1 MFSIAAINDTDS
13 AGQWEPLAP
22 TKEAQEFHLSQAY
35 HEGLLRLQAKEYSKA
50 QELFESVLRDPL
62 IISSAQVGS
71 NTRECHLL
79 QLRFLALKNLATVFL
94 QQGSLHYEGAIRCY
108 LEAVEIDAKDSVV
121 WNKLG
126 TLSCSMGLLS
136 ISRWAFEQG
145 LLCSPNNWN
154 CMEKLLEVLIA
165 IRDEVSCH
173 SVAESILCHWPS
185 HSRALEVK
193 KVLEEAEPIP
203 FAPRGIDKLEPKH
216 VRLKFLKRRRV
227 SDDSNGNALK
237 KHKTYL
243 EVYLSEASWIGV
255 MEAIIK
261 ILGPVVEGN
270 SDASGACSKDD
281 HSSERSTSHSAI
293 FFIRNTDTSD
303 IKKEEECSTMDLAK
317 HSGVKLKIVL
327 PSSSGT
333 VPDVESG
340 SANTERRVSTSDILS
355 LSDCG
360 SDRSNGVKDKEV
372 SVDEDHPHERRST
385 RLERLRNRKPEKEEC
400 MGSRDQ
406 AELLVQLLEP
416 FIIDGRG
423 MEKVSAERYLL
434 TDSDFPL
441 SIMDDSYVNSFV
453 KEVSNNYGA
462 CHVGHLLLER
472 ISSKGLPYQ
481 ESFLRLLELEKLTR
495 SWTQDRTPYCSLFL
509 AELYYDIGSYSASE
523 SQRLEY
529 LSEAS
534 YHLCKVI
541 EVITLDYAEPLNPC
555 LSNQDLVSAYELD
568 HPNQHEQDETKLE
581 EDSLKDQSSLQAAD
595 STSDQ
600 LVTNHSVLPAKC
612 SFRIRFHWLSGRL
625 STYDNKAKAHEEF
638 NKALSFFING
648 MDMVNLSG
656 IVPLPHCRIIK
667 HLSLKRILY
676 EISLLKIEHIL
687 SRSGEMVENGMH
699 DDCVRALSPLV
710 LCNKDTYLDVL
721 FGSYNEQKG
730 LSSVELSALDFL
742 ISSYDKDKRLKTED
756 YLNCHWRK
764 LQILTTIAEV
774 AELFL
779 PNASHPKKSI
789 MNLYSASLELEAA
802 EKKCKYLKSL
812 VAEEVRE
819 ISLCASQLGDSIDE
833 NGKLDGFAIPMATV
847 AQIQNVLLIV
857 MSNMARGLFRHKP
870 VCMGHLESN
879 CFVDAAM
886 AFCKLQHAITSIP
899 VKTQVDLIVTM
910 HELLAEYGLCC
921 AGKDSEGEE
930 GLFLKLA
937 IRHLLALDVKL
948 KSAHNLPNSTL
959 ETKENVESLSN
970 NSACE
975 VGLEA
980 NACMEAEL
988 TVLEKDESSSVDK
1001 DAFEEVIPEKALRHG
1016 TPDKDEEGVESG
1028 KDGFDRKSDSQ
1039 YMKVRKN
1046 GTSDGEKHS
1055 FEVENQKVELGI
1067 DNALDQSFFCLYGL
1081 NLKSGTESAGDDDL
1095 AVHRNTNRGDYQT
1108 KEQCA
1113 DVFRY
1118 LLPYAKASSRAG
1130 LVKLRRV
1137 LRAIRKHFPQPPE
1150 EITRE
1155 CSVDKFLDSSDVC
1168 EEKFSEMAGSGE
1180 MVERVIN
1187 LISPGGKGPEASI
1200 AVRSEPY
1207 LEVYSNLYF
1216 FLAQAEDMNATDRWP
1231 GFVLTKEGEEFIE
1244 QNANLFKFDLLYNP
1258 LRFESWQRLANI
1270 YDEEVDLM
1278 LNDGSKHINV
1288 REWRKQPVLSQ
1299 RVEIS
1304 RRRSRRSLLMSLA
1317 LARTPTQQ
1325 GQIHELLAL
1334 VYYDSLQNVVPFYDQ
1349 RLVSPT
1355 KDATWSMFCKNSMKH
1370 FEKAFAIKPDWSHA
1384 LYLGK
1389 LCEKLKYPCE
1399 KAFSYYSKASSI
1411 NPLAVDAVY
1420 RTHASRLK
1428 LLSVCGKHDLH
1439 ALQVIAEHALHKSAK
1454 DSFFSLIGKVDPG
1467 HQPSMDEKENTA
1479 QTNPGKGETQIELQK
1494 LEEAWETLYDDCL
1507 SALEVCVEGE
1517 LKHFHKARY
1526 MLAQGLYRRGNN
1538 GDLQRAK
1545 EELSF
1550 CFKSS
1555 RSAFTIYMWEIDG
1568 AVKKGRRRTPGPV
1581 GNKKGLELGMPESSR
1596 KFITCIRK
1604 YTLLYLHLLEKSGDF
1619 STLERAY
1626 SSLRTDRR
1634 FSLCLEDIVPVAL
1647 GRYVQALCSSIRH
1660 AETAGSSSTVESLL
1674 ERLFHVFIE
1683 NGSMWNEI
1691 SGLPELNISSGSVY
1705 GYIHQYIHTLESDM
1719 KLDTLEVINE
1729 RIRKRFKN
1737 PKLANTDCA
1746 KVCKHASAAW
1756 CRTILSN
1763 LASITPSVGESQ
1775 MEQTQVAS
1783 CSDNN
1788 VQLCIDIQEGEL
1800 WHSTVEDPVHQK
1812 ELELKRSRVLSKIKN
1827 MPIKQAMAENMQ
1839 IASTLLRCAYN
1850 FYRDSHCGTHI
1861 SGINLYTTCRSGQAS
1876 SLPGAEHIPSPS
1888 IDVLDLSIPRK
1899 LLLWAYAL
1907 IHGRY
1912 SSILSVVKHCEE
1924 NMKMRL
1930 KKGPAASAAASHPCP
1945 LATQSVTGGE
1955 KNHHENGG
1963 ETDDNSSSVMAPA
1976 TAHETDS
1983 RHCSNILPISISK
1996 ESQKVSL
2003 SSAAPLHQCNNSHAD
2018 HHIQGGQD

>member
-1 MFSIAAINDTDS
+1 
-13 AGQWEPLAP
+13 
-22 TKEAQEFHLSQAY
+22 EFHLSQAY

-62 IISSAQVGS
+62 IISSAQLVHS
-71 NTRECHLL
+71 IEIFVWLQVIIFIIYTIAETFLMLL
-79 QLRFLALKNLATVFL
+79 PYA
-94 QQGSLHYEGAIRCY
+94 G
-108 LEAVEIDAKDSVV
+108 
-121 WNKLG
+121 
-126 TLSCSMGLLS
+126 
-136 ISRWAFEQG
+136 
-145 LLCSPNNWN
+145 N

-165 IRDEVSCH
+165 IRDEVSCL
-173 SVAESILCHWPS
+173 SVAELILRHWPS

-193 KVLEEAEPIP
+193 KVLEEAEPVP

-227 SDDSNGNALK
+227 SDGDDDSAPKRL
-237 KHKTYL
+237 KTYL
-243 EVYLSEASWIGV
+243 EVHLSEASWISL
-255 MEAIIK
+255 MEVIIK

-270 SDASGACSKDD
+270 SDATGSCSKDD
-281 HSSERSTSHSAI
+281 QSNERSSSHFK
-293 FFIRNTDTSD
+293 FFISSTDISD
-303 IKKEEECSTMDLAK
+303 IKNEEECSTVELGK
-317 HSGVKLKIVL
+317 YSGAKLKIVL
-327 PSSSGT
+327 PSISET

-340 SANTERRVSTSDILS
+340 SANTERRVSASDILS

-360 SDRSNGVKDKEV
+360 SDRSSGVKDKEV

-400 MGSRDQ
+400 TGSRDQ
-406 AELLVQLLEP
+406 AEVLVQLLEP
-416 FIIDGRG
+416 FIVDGRG
-423 MEKVSAERYLL
+423 MEKVSAVRYFV

-441 SIMDDSYVNSFV
+441 STIEDSYVNSFV
-453 KEVSNNYGA
+453 MEVSNNYGA

-472 ISSKGLPYQ
+472 ITSKGLPYQ

-495 SWTQDRTPYCSLFL
+495 NWTQDRTPYCSLFL
-509 AELYYDIGSYSASE
+509 AELYYDIGSYSALE
-523 SQRLEY
+523 SQRLAFF
-529 LSEAS
+529 SEAS
-534 YHLCKVI
+534 YHLCKVV
-541 EVITLDYAEPLNPC
+541 EVVTLDYAEPLNPC
-555 LSNQDLVSAYELD
+555 LSDPDLVSQYDLN
-568 HPNQHEQDETKLE
+568 HPKQWEQDEMKLE
-581 EDSLKDQSSLQAAD
+581 GESFKDQSSLQADD
-595 STSDQ
+595 STSGQ
-600 LVTNHSVLPAKC
+600 LVTNHSVLPSRC
-612 SFRIRFHWLSGRL
+612 SFQIRFHWLSGRL
-625 STYDNKAKAHEEF
+625 STSDNKAKAREEF
-638 NKALSFFING
+638 DKALSFFINA
-648 MDMVNLSG
+648 DMVNPSG
-656 IVPLPHCRIIK
+656 IVPLRHCRVVRY
-667 HLSLKRILY
+667 LSIKRILY

-687 SRSGEMVENGMH
+687 SRSGEMIDTGMH

-710 LCNKDTYLDVL
+710 LCSKDTYLDVL

-742 ISSYDKDKRLKTED
+742 ISSYEKEKKLRTED

-764 LQILTTIAEV
+764 LQIFTTIAEV
-774 AELFL
+774 AELL
-779 PNASHPKKSI
+779 LSNASHPRKSI
-789 MNLYSASLELEAA
+789 MNLSSATLELEAS
-802 EKKCKYLKSL
+802 EKKGKYLKSL

-819 ISLCASQLGDSIDE
+819 IALCASQLGDSIDE
-833 NGKLDGFAIPMATV
+833 NGKLDGFIIPMGTV

-857 MSNMARGLFRHKP
+857 MSNMAREFLRHKP

-886 AFCKLQHAITSIP
+886 AFCKLQHATTSIP

-910 HELLAEYGLCC
+910 HDLLAEYGLCC

-930 GLFLKLA
+930 GMFLKLA

-948 KSAHNLPNSTL
+948 KSAQNLPNNAL

-970 NSACE
+970 ISVCE
-975 VGLEA
+975 AGLEA
-980 NACMEAEL
+980 NTCVETEL
-988 TVLEKDESSSVDK
+988 TVLEKDESSSLDK
-1001 DAFEEVIPEKALRHG
+1001 DSFDEVIPGRTLFHETAE
-1016 TPDKDEEGVESG
+1016 KDEEGLESG
-1028 KDGFDRKSDSQ
+1028 KEGFDRKSDSQ
-1039 YMKVRKN
+1039 HMKVRKN

-1118 LLPYAKASSRAG
+1118 LLPYAKASSRTG

-1150 EITRE
+1150 EIMRE

-1168 EEKFSEMAGSGE
+1168 EDKLSEMAGPGE
-1180 MVERVIN
+1180 MLESVIN
-1187 LISPGGKGPEASI
+1187 LIFPGGRGPEANI
-1200 AVRSEPY
+1200 TMRSEPY

-1216 FLAQAEDMNATDRWP
+1216 FLAQAEDMNATDKWP
-1231 GFVLTKEGEEFIE
+1231 GFVLTKEGEAFID
-1244 QNANLFKFDLLYNP
+1244 QNAKLFKFDLLYNP

-1288 REWRKQPVLSQ
+1288 REWRKQPMLSQ
-1299 RVEIS
+1299 RVEAS
-1304 RRRSRRSLLMSLA
+1304 RRRSRRCSLMSLA

-1349 RLVSPT
+1349 RVVLPT
-1355 KDATWSMFCKNSMKH
+1355 KDATWTMFCKNAMKH
-1370 FEKAFAIKPDWSHA
+1370 FEKAFAMKPDWSHA

-1389 LCEKLKYPCE
+1389 LCEKLRYPCE

-1411 NPLAVDAVY
+1411 NSLAVDAVY

-1428 LLSVCGKHDLH
+1428 LLSVSGKHDLH
-1439 ALQVIAEHALHKSAK
+1439 TLQVVAEHALHKSVK
-1454 DSFFSLIGKVDPG
+1454 DSVFSLIGEVDPG
-1467 HQPSMDEKENTA
+1467 HQPSMDEKDRTA
-1479 QTNPGKGETQIELQK
+1479 QTNPGKGERQIELQK
-1494 LEEAWETLYDDCL
+1494 LEEAWETLYADCL

-1526 MLAQGLYRRGNN
+1526 MLAQGFYRRGNS

-1581 GNKKGLELGMPESSR
+1581 GNKKSLELGLPESSR

-1647 GRYVQALCSSIRH
+1647 GRYVQALCSSIKQ
-1660 AETAGSSSTVESLL
+1660 AEAAGSSLTVESLL

-1691 SGLPELNISSGSVY
+1691 SGLPELTIPSGCGISENTLY
-1705 GYIHQYIHTLESDM
+1705 GYIHQYIHTFESDM
-1719 KLDTLEVINE
+1719 KLDTLEAINE

-1737 PKLANTDCA
+1737 PKLANNNCA
-1746 KVCKHASAAW
+1746 KICKHASAAW
-1756 CRTILSN
+1756 CRTILSS
-1763 LASITPSVGESQ
+1763 LASITPPVGESQ
-1775 MEQTQVAS
+1775 MEQTQVAN

-1788 VQLCIDIQEGEL
+1788 VQLCVDIQEGEL
-1800 WHSTVEDPVHQK
+1800 WHSSIEDPVHQK
-1812 ELELKRSRVLSKIKN
+1812 ELELKRSHVLSKIKN
-1827 MPIKQAMAENMQ
+1827 MPVKQAVAENMQ
-1839 IASTLLRCAYN
+1839 TAATLLRCAYN

-1861 SGINLYTTCRSGQAS
+1861 SGINLYTTTCRSAQTS
-1876 SLPGAEHIPSPS
+1876 SLPGTEYIPSAS
-1888 IDVLDLSIPRK
+1888 IDILDLSIPRK

-1907 IHGRY
+1907 MHGRY

-1930 KKGPAASAAASHPCP
+1930 KKGPAASAAASQPCP
-1945 LATQSVTGGE
+1945 IATQSVAGRDR
-1955 KNHHENGG
+1955 NHQEDGG
-1963 ETDDNSSSVMAPA
+1963 ETEDNSATVMAPA
-1976 TAHETDS
+1976 TSHETD
-1983 RHCSNILPISISK
+1983 RKHCSNILPSSIPY

-2003 SSAAPLHQCNNSHAD
+2003 SSGAPLHQCNNSHAD
-2018 HHIQGGQD
+2018 RHIQEGQD